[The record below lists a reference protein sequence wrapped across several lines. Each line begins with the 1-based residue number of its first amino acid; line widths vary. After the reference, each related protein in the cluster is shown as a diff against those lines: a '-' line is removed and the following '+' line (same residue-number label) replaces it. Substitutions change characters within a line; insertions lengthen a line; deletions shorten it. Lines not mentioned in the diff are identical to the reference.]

1 MNSTKKSKLDFGS
14 KLFGLPAESHA
25 LPGQVDEGH
34 ALPGQVDV
42 GHALLGQTDVGHA
55 LPAATFGGKALQG
68 HAQLGAIVKK
78 NQSGPAYGRMGHVST
93 LRFIVGAA
101 VGGGCTLQSR
111 ATFLK
116 TSGRGTVIW
125 FAKKC
130 PKNSF
135 VWKEF
140 MGIQYFSSKVIEFH
154 LL

>member
-14 KLFGLPAESHA
+14 KLFGLPAES
-25 LPGQVDEGH
+25 H

-93 LRFIVGAA
+93 LCFIVGAA

-111 ATFLK
+111 RLK
-116 TSGRGTVIW
+116 T
-125 FAKKC
+125 
-130 PKNSF
+130 
-135 VWKEF
+135 ED
-140 MGIQYFSSKVIEFH
+140 
-154 LL
+154 